1 MKISYIFRKTAE
13 LHLPQK
19 TSDKKKLG
27 FPVPIRVWLADEE
40 GYNLM
45 KTELESDLAKKFFNT
60 EELVKLLDD
69 HKAGRDDNSR
79 KIWVVYAFL
88 VWYRVFFEKKKTA

>member
-1 MKISYIFRKTAE
+1 M
-13 LHLPQK
+13 
-19 TSDKKKLG
+19 
-27 FPVPIRVWLADEE
+27 PIRVWLADEE

-69 HKAGRDDNSR
+69 HKAGRDDNEQKNLGSLCLFGM
-79 KIWVVYAFL
+79 VSGFL
-88 VWYRVFFEKKKTA
+88 